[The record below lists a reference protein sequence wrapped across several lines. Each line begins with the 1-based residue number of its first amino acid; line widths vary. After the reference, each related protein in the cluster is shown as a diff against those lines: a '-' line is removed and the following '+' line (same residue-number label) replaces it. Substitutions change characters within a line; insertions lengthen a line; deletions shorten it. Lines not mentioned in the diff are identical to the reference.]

1 MDCYTQEEI
10 DHVAADL
17 NGVINNMRPGNLAE
31 LEDMQELMQV
41 LEGVKKS
48 GRQGAATKSAVN
60 YAGMVIRYVSNGSGT
75 LDMIERALKQLRG
88 LRSNEQ

>member
-1 MDCYTQEEI
+1 
-10 DHVAADL
+10 
-17 NGVINNMRPGNLAE
+17 
-31 LEDMQELMQV
+31 V

-48 GRQGAATKSAVN
+48 GRQGAATEDAAK